1 MAQATVAA
9 SATIHASAPRVYE
22 IIADY
27 RRHHP
32 RIVPPQYFRKIVVE
46 EGGVG
51 AGTRTRIEMRVLGTT
66 KELVHVIRE
75 PEPGRVLEE
84 VDTKGLST
92 TTFTVDPADDG
103 ASSRVLIE
111 TRFVVRDGL
120 LGHVERLV
128 MTSLLG
134 RIFKKELVR
143 LEAYASS
150 SEFLQR
156 WGNLYPVGQ
165 RFGARYLFG
174 TFRTGS
180 EASYCFR

>member
-9 SATIHASAPRVYE
+9 SATIHAPASRVYE

-27 RRHHP
+27 RQHHP
-32 RIVPPQYFRKIVVE
+32 RIVPPEYFRRIDVE

-84 VDTKGLST
+84 LDEKGLSA
-92 TTFTVDPADDG
+92 TTFTVDPEDHG
-103 ASSRVLIE
+103 ASARVLIE

-120 LGHVERLV
+120 LGHVERMV
-128 MTSLLG
+128 MTSLLR
-134 RIFKKELVR
+134 RIYKKELVR

-150 SEFLQR
+150 SDFL
-156 WGNLYPVGQ
+156 P
-165 RFGARYLFG
+165 
-174 TFRTGS
+174 
-180 EASYCFR
+180 

>member
-1 MAQATVAA
+1 MAQATVKA
-9 SATIHASAPRVYE
+9 SATIHAPAPRVYE

-32 RIVPPQYFRKIVVE
+32 RIVPPEYFRKIDVE

-92 TTFTVDPADDG
+92 TTFTVDPADHG
-103 ASSRVLIE
+103 ASSNVWIE

-120 LGHVERLV
+120 LGHAERIV
-128 MTSLLG
+128 MTSLLR
-134 RIFKKELVR
+134 RIYKKELVR

-150 SEFLQR
+150 
-156 WGNLYPVGQ
+156 GD
-165 RFGARYLFG
+165 
-174 TFRTGS
+174 FRQDCGEQHS
-180 EASYCFR
+180 